1 MLSFLIFSGES
12 KENIG
17 LKRVK
22 DVLKSS
28 AENRRP
34 TFFLCTGAGDIDIII
49 RNNWKIYLDCFE
61 VKQAN
66 IIRRTCQITKN
77 VIAQEVEV
85 QSNNTR
91 KTKFIVT
98 KSTAQTSLRKVCK
111 PETTGHQAQVN
122 DVQLNIRCSEDIQ
135 GVL

>member
-1 MLSFLIFSGES
+1 MR
-12 KENIG
+12 KT
-17 LKRVK
+17 V
-22 DVLKSS
+22 DQ
-28 AENRRP
+28 P
-34 TFFLCTGAGDIDIII
+34 FFLCIGAGDIDIII
-49 RNNWKIYLDCFE
+49 RNNWKIYLACFE

-98 KSTAQTSLRKVCK
+98 KSTAQTCLRKVCK
-111 PETTGHQAQVN
+111 PETTGHQAQVK